1 MVLMWLVFLGAAVAT
16 LWCGWWMLRTMSM
29 LKAGLALMGSSLGA
43 AVLLFMLHADIVAAM
58 TVMMFGPAMLG
69 MILFMLMLMEDS
81 GGFVMTSSS
90 EVTMP
95 PHADDAGAEVL
106 RAAAPLLGDISEI
119 APPAAEMDMAM
130 TNAQTRWGGWIA
142 AAFFVANAA
151 VIVWTPWGGSS
162 ELPSVAQA
170 GLIGEALLDKYM
182 LVFEGCGLLILLTVV
197 AATMLG
203 RRGGR

>member
-1 MVLMWLVFLGAAVAT
+1 MVLTWLVFLCAAAAT

-29 LKAGLALMGSSLGA
+29 LEAGLALMGSSLGA
-43 AVLLFMLHADIVAAM
+43 AVLLFTLHADILAAM

-81 GGFVMTSSS
+81 GGFMMTASSD
-90 EVTMP
+90 VPMP
-95 PHADDAGAEVL
+95 HDAPDAGAEVL

-130 TNAQTRWGGWIA
+130 TNTQTRWGGWIA
-142 AAFFVANAA
+142 GGLFVANAA
-151 VIVWTPWGGSS
+151 VIVSTPWGGSA
-162 ELPSVAQA
+162 ELPSLAQA

-182 LVFEGCGLLILLTVV
+182 IVFEGCGLLILLTVV
-197 AATMLG
+197 AGTMLG
-203 RRGGR
+203 RRENR